1 MIIFI
6 VIAVFVILTLLFMI
20 LTYTGLREM
29 LLESDINYF
38 ELDDRKLLKLK
49 KWLEKYERKIDLS
62 LNKKIFDGK
71 TEIEEKKIKNKLK
84 LVEDEM
90 KKRKIISEE
99 MK

>member
-6 VIAVFVILTLLFMI
+6 VIAVFIILTILFMI

-71 TEIEEKKIKNKLK
+71 TEIEEQKIKNKLK

>member
-1 MIIFI
+1 MIIFV

-49 KWLEKYERKIDLS
+49 KWLEKYERKINLS

-71 TEIEEKKIKNKLK
+71 TEIEEQKIKNKLK